1 MAVRPASRGPSGVV
15 YALLFFVFLAL
26 VGLGLAIM
34 FYSQLEEAR
43 VVARQSDSE
52 KNVFVLSN
60 ESNSAAANELK
71 SAAGANNRSVFTEQQ
86 LRVQQ
91 LKGMITGSQDS
102 SLYDVQ
108 RQLAE
113 VGVSEGK
120 TAINV
125 LDGLRQELKKAEET
139 KEEHL
144 EAVKSATAEVAKLK
158 DEYAALDEAGKAKV
172 AELAKKIATYEADH
186 QQYQSQV
193 SKQIEDLEAKFKA
206 EQDRGAA
213 AIRDKE
219 AELAKIGNDLNKAK
233 LRISELIAQLEEAK
247 PEAPDLATQ
256 IDGRVVSVTPEAN
269 TVYIDLGL
277 GDHMV
282 LGMTFEVFDVERGIE
297 VGPDGEPRGKA
308 SIEVIDLGENSSTA
322 RIVRGSISRPIV
334 AGDIIAN
341 AVYDKSRVYKFYVFG
356 EFNLDGQGEPSYTD
370 YDVVVS
376 LIRKW
381 GGEVANPAERE
392 RRMTALLGK
401 GEAAGLLLP
410 LDTDFLVI
418 GEEPE
423 VPAPIAPGAAADPRE
438 VQKAIAA
445 KKKWETYLQ
454 LRREAQELSVPLIN
468 QHRFL
473 ALIGYYRNQ

>member
-52 KNVFVLSN
+52 LTVFVRPN
-60 ESNSAAANELK
+60 ETNSAAANELK
-71 SAAGANNRSVFTEQQ
+71 SAAGNNRSVFAEQQ
-86 LRVQQ
+86 LRLQQ
-91 LKGMITGSQDS
+91 LKGWINGQGDT
-102 SLYDVQ
+102 SLYNIE
-108 RQLAE
+108 RELIE
-113 VGVSEGK
+113 VGVSDGK

-125 LDGLRQELKKAEET
+125 LSNRKKELAEALATAEEAR
-139 KEEHL
+139 
-144 EAVKSATAEVAKLK
+144 EAVKAATAEVAKLK
-158 DEYAALDEAGKAKV
+158 NEYAALDQAGKSKV
-172 AELAKKIATYEADH
+172 DDLTKKIATYQTSH
-186 QQYQSQV
+186 QAYQSTV

-206 EQDRGAA
+206 ASDDFASK
-213 AIRDKE
+213 IREKE
-219 AELAKIGNDLNKAK
+219 AELASLNNDLNKAK
-233 LRISELIAQLEEAK
+233 LRINELIARDDEAK

-256 IDGRVVSVTPEAN
+256 IDGRIVSVTPEEN
-269 TVYIDLGL
+269 VVYIDLGL
-277 GDHMV
+277 GDHLV
-282 LGMTFEVFDVERGIE
+282 LGMTFEVFDVERGVE
-297 VGPDGEPRGKA
+297 VGPDGELRGKA

-322 RIVRGSISRPIV
+322 RIVRGSISRPVV
-334 AGDIIAN
+334 AGDVIAN
-341 AVYDKSRVYKFYVFG
+341 AVYDKTRVYKFYVFG

-370 YDVVVS
+370 YDTVVS

-392 RRMTALLGK
+392 RRMTSLLGK
-401 GEAAGLLLP
+401 GAAGGLLLP

-454 LRREAQELSVPLIN
+454 LRREAQELSIPLIT

>member
-43 VVARQSDSE
+43 VVANQSDSE
-52 KNVFVLSN
+52 LAVFVRPN
-60 ESNSAAANELK
+60 ETNTAAAGELK
-71 SAAGANNRSVFTEQQ
+71 SAAGGKRSVFAEQQ
-86 LRVQQ
+86 VRLQQ
-91 LKGMITGSQDS
+91 LKGWINGSQDA
-102 SLYDVQ
+102 SLYDIE
-108 RQLAE
+108 RQLIE

-125 LDGLRQELKKAEET
+125 LSNRSKEIAEARST
-139 KEEHL
+139 VEEHA
-144 EAVKSATAEVAKLK
+144 EAVKAATAEVAKLK
-158 DEYAALDEAGKAKV
+158 TEYTALDDAGKAKV
-172 AELAKKIATYEADH
+172 ADLTKKIATYKTDH
-186 QQYQSQV
+186 QAYQSTV
-193 SKQIEDLEAKFKA
+193 SKQIEDLEAKFKG
-206 EQDRGAA
+206 EQEKFAGM
-213 AIRDKE
+213 IREKE
-219 AELAKIGNDLNKAK
+219 AELAALNNDLNKAK
-233 LRISELIAQLEEAK
+233 LRISELIAAQKEAK
-247 PEAPDLATQ
+247 PEAPDLASQ
-256 IDGRVVSVTPEAN
+256 IDGRVVSVTPEEN
-269 TVYIDLGL
+269 IVYIDLGL
-277 GDHMV
+277 GDHLV
-282 LGMTFEVFDVERGIE
+282 LGMTFEVFDVERGVE

-341 AVYDKSRVYKFYVFG
+341 AVYDKTRVYRFYVFG

-370 YDVVVS
+370 YDTVVS

-381 GGEVANPAERE
+381 GGEVANPTERE
-392 RRMTALLGK
+392 RRMTSLLGK
-401 GEAAGLLLP
+401 KTAAGLLLP
-410 LDTDFLVI
+410 LNTDFLVI